1 MNTVKDHYFFLAIL
15 SAMVAVPHAA
25 ASSSQNNF
33 RQNDSTQ
40 SSFMPR
46 IPEPM
51 LFDLVRPLGDAKG
64 KLEINT
70 LADHGL
76 RSGEVNWAPEI
87 EYSFLDGYAVE
98 LELPFSDQSLAQYKF
113 ALQGTIGTL
122 LDARMIHGW
131 QVIGR
136 YDRREKHY
144 LTDILYLNGMHLSGK
159 WSLFNMLGVRSN
171 LSVKQ
176 ERSGGLINN
185 SLFYSFSKQLTL
197 GLEVN
202 SEFTRWQKWRYRLV
216 PQIHYDFTPNTALQL
231 GGGPSKLNDNKQT
244 EWMVTW
250 RLVHAF

>member
-1 MNTVKDHYFFLAIL
+1 MNNHYFSLVIL
-15 SAMVAVPHAA
+15 VLMAVASHAT
-25 ASSSQNNF
+25 ASSSQNNL

-40 SSFMPR
+40 SSFVPR

-70 LADHGL
+70 LADHNL

-98 LELPFSDQSLAQYKF
+98 LELPFNDLSLAQYKF
-113 ALQGTIGTL
+113 AFQGTLGTL
-122 LDARMIHGW
+122 LDSRMIHGW

-136 YDRREKHY
+136 HDRHEKHY
-144 LTDILYLNGMHLSGK
+144 FTDVLYLNGMHLSGK
-159 WSLFNMLGVRSN
+159 WSLFYMLGVRSN
-171 LSVKQ
+171 LSVKR
-176 ERSGGLINN
+176 ERLNGLFNN
-185 SLFYSFSKQLTL
+185 SVFYSFSRQLTL
-197 GLEVN
+197 GLEIN
-202 SEFTRWQKWRYRLV
+202 SELPRWQKWRYRV
-216 PQIHYDFTPNTALQL
+216 IPQIHYDFTRHTALQL
-231 GGGPSKLNDNKQT
+231 GGGPARLGEHKQT

>member
-1 MNTVKDHYFFLAIL
+1 MKNYYFFLVTLAAITVI
-15 SAMVAVPHAA
+15 SNAA
-25 ASSSQNNF
+25 ASSNQNNS

-40 SSFMPR
+40 SSFVPR

-70 LADHGL
+70 LVDHNPRAGHT
-76 RSGEVNWAPEI
+76 EWAPEI

-98 LELPFSDQSLAQYKF
+98 LELPFNDLSLAEYKLAF
-113 ALQGTIGTL
+113 QGTIGML
-122 LDARMIHGW
+122 FNSRMIHGW

-136 YDRREKHY
+136 YNRHEKHY

-159 WSLFNMLGVRSN
+159 WSLFNMLGIRSN
-171 LSVKQ
+171 LSVKR
-176 ERSGGLINN
+176 ERLNGLFNN
-185 SLFYSFSKQLTL
+185 SVFYSYSRQLTL

-202 SEFTRWQKWRYRLV
+202 SELPRWQKWRYRLI
-216 PQIHYDFTPNTALQL
+216 PQIHYDFTRHTALQL
-231 GGGPSKLNDNKQT
+231 GGGPSRLGEHKQT